1 MPKTSE
7 PRILLVEDEESLAV
21 GLQFN
26 LQQEGYT
33 VQRAADGREALEHFA
48 RENFDLIILD
58 LMLPYVDGYEVA
70 QTIRARSPQL
80 PILMLTARTTAK
92 DRVQGLE
99 AGADDY
105 VIKPFHLRELLLR
118 VKGMLKRKQWYQD
131 ESREEPVYR
140 FGDNTIDFASL
151 TAKTR
156 TQEFQ
161 LTAREAMVLKYLVE
175 HEGRVVSRTE
185 LLENVWQ
192 VEGTVKTRT
201 VDAFIAR
208 LRKYFED
215 DPKHPE
221 FITSV
226 REVGY
231 QFVSGR

>member
-1 MPKTSE
+1 MVKAPES
-7 PRILLVEDEESLAV
+7 RILLVEDEESLAV

-26 LQQEGYT
+26 LQQEGY
-33 VQRAADGREALEHFA
+33 VVERAVDGREALALFA
-48 RENFDLIILD
+48 AQEFDLIILD

-70 QTIRARSPQL
+70 REVRAVSPQL

-92 DRVQGLE
+92 DRIQGLE

-105 VIKPFHLRELLLR
+105 LTKPFHLKELLLR
-118 VKGMLKRKQWYQD
+118 VQGMLKRKQWYQD
-131 ESREEPVYR
+131 VTQQEPVVR
-140 FGDNTIDFASL
+140 FGENTVNFATL
-151 TAKTR
+151 RAQTR
-156 TQEFQ
+156 KEEFQ
-161 LTAREAMVLKYLVE
+161 LTAREAMVLKYLIE
-175 HEGRVVSRTE
+175 HEGRVVSRKE

-192 VEGTVKTRT
+192 VEGTVQTRT

-208 LRKYFED
+208 LRKYFET

-231 QFVSGR
+231 QFVSGS

>member
-1 MPKTSE
+1 MTQTSE

-26 LQQEGYT
+26 LQQEGYA
-33 VQRAADGREALEHFA
+33 VQRAADGREALEYFA
-48 RENFDLIILD
+48 QQSFDLIILD

-131 ESREEPVYR
+131 VTQEEPVYH
-140 FGDNTIDFASL
+140 FGDNAIDFASL

-156 TQEFQ
+156 KQEFQ
-161 LTAREAMVLKYLVE
+161 LTAREAMVMKYLVE
-175 HEGRVVSRTE
+175 HEGRVVSRKE

-192 VEGTVKTRT
+192 VESTVKTRT